1 MNRPTANPPP
11 RKPPARWRRFALAAL
26 AVLTLLP
33 AARPGAAIEPDGR
46 LIVEAME
53 YPWSAIGRVN
63 AGGRAYCTGFLIGIR
78 HVMTAAHCLYDAIEG
93 RWWAASEL
101 HFVAGYQRD
110 QYVIHSDVGHYERS
124 ARFDPAAEGTSENA
138 LADWAILTLA
148 EPIGQAAGWLGLKV
162 LDEQSI
168 AAVGRGSALLLQ
180 AGYRSGRA
188 HALTA
193 NRGCRVVGLFGQA
206 RGIVH
211 DCPVY
216 HGDSGSPLMLLAGG
230 RIWVVGL
237 QVVRTKKKS
246 SDAEVAG
253 AVSAT
258 VFRQDFEPQAVRA
271 MKSIPGVWGT
281 GRSPAPDSPAVAQPR
296 KTIAGLLARLGY
308 LTSEDSGDRT
318 AAIRAFERAQGL
330 PVTGAPSLAL
340 LGQLLRAA
348 P

>member
-138 LADWAILTLA
+138 FVDWAILTLE

-162 LDEQSI
+162 LDKQFD
-168 AAVGRGSALLLQ
+168 AAVLRGSAPLLQ
-180 AGYRSGRA
+180 AGYRSGRS
-188 HALTA
+188 HVMTA
-193 NRGCRVVGLFGQA
+193 NLRCWLVGTFGGERGYLF
-206 RGIVH
+206 
-211 DCPVY
+211 DCPIY
-216 HGDSGSPLMLLAGG
+216 HGDSGSPLMLLADG
-230 RIWVVGL
+230 RLWVVGL

-246 SDAEVAG
+246 NDDKVAG
-253 AVSAT
+253 AVSAA
-258 VFRQDFEPQAVRA
+258 VFRQDAEPQAARA
-271 MKSIPGVWGT
+271 MKSVPGVWGT
-281 GRSPAPDSPAVAQPR
+281 GRSPAPDSPAVAQPL
-296 KTIAGLLARLGY
+296 KTIAGLLERLGY
-308 LTSEDSGDRT
+308 LTGEGPADRT
-318 AAIRAFERAQGL
+318 AAIRAFERDQRL
-330 PVTGAPSLAL
+330 PLTGAPSLAL

>member
-11 RKPPARWRRFALAAL
+11 RKPPARRRRFALAAV

-33 AARPGAAIEPDGR
+33 AARPGAALEPDGR

-110 QYVIHSDVGHYERS
+110 QYVIHSAVGHYERS
-124 ARFDPAAEGTSENA
+124 ARFDPAAEGTSKSA
-138 LADWAILTLA
+138 VTDRAILTLE

-162 LDEQSI
+162 LDKPSI
-168 AAVGRGSALLLQ
+168 AALMRSSAQLLQ
-180 AGYRSGRA
+180 AGYRSGRS

-193 NRGCRVVGLFGQA
+193 NHGCRLVGLIGQA

-216 HGDSGSPLMLLAGG
+216 HGDSGSPLMLLADG
-230 RIWVVGL
+230 RLWVVGL

-246 SDAEVAG
+246 NGDAVAG
-253 AVSAT
+253 AVSAA
-258 VFRQDFEPQAVRA
+258 VFRQDVEPQASRA
-271 MKSIPGVWGT
+271 LKSVPGVWRL
-281 GRSPAPDSPAVAQPR
+281 GRSPGPDSPAAAQPR
-296 KTIAGLLARLGY
+296 NTIANLLERLGY
-308 LTSEDSGDRT
+308 LASEDSAERS

-340 LGQLLRAA
+340 LGELLRAA